1 MLTQI
6 IVTAS
11 GCLGAVAFFYYA
23 DVNHKNKMETYEK
36 ERNAAYAKWGK
47 NGNELMEMYTKPGLS
62 DVDKQTIVLRMIENE
77 KELSAFFESWA
88 K

>member
-47 NGNELMEMYTKPGLS
+47 NGNELM
-62 DVDKQTIVLRMIENE
+62 
-77 KELSAFFESWA
+77 
-88 K
+88 